1 MSQDDDAAKEEEEI
15 GEILGKYDNLLT
27 TVPDMGGPV
36 RVSEEKKTLRIM
48 RVSSN
53 LSLSLSLSL
62 FFIVVLHREV
72 CSVANMSMTPRRSAA
87 GR

>member
-1 MSQDDDAAKEEEEI
+1 MSQDDDGAKEEEEI

-53 LSLSLSLSL
+53 LSLSLSL
-62 FFIVVLHREV
+62 LHR
-72 CSVANMSMTPRRSAA
+72 RSSS
-87 GR
+87 